1 MTAPSL
7 LVLAA
12 GMGSRYGGL
21 KQMDPMGPSG
31 EWMLE
36 YSVHDAWRAG
46 FRDIVFVIR
55 RDFSEAFCEALRQ
68 RLPREISWRVVHQET
83 GLVPDGTSAPV
94 GREKPLGTGHAIWC
108 AAGAIDRP
116 FAVINADDFYG
127 AQAYQL
133 LGDWL
138 QAEAQ
143 PDHHAMVA
151 YALRNTLSPHGHVSR
166 GVCEVD
172 NGLLRRVT
180 EVTRIERDG
189 DDGVVPGEGGDVARL
204 KGDTPVSMNL
214 WGFHPAIFQALDEQ
228 LRRFLGELGD
238 PMKDEFYI
246 PSAVDELIAGGR
258 ARVSVLRTEAQWL
271 GVTYPGDRERVRA
284 GIELLCGKGAYPG
297 ELWNGK

>member
-1 MTAPSL
+1 MKPT
-7 LVLAA
+7 LVIMAA

-21 KQMDPMGPSG
+21 KQIDPVGPAG
-31 EWMLE
+31 EIVLD
-36 YSVHDAWRAG
+36 YSVFDAIRTG
-46 FRDIVFVIR
+46 FGKVVFVIR
-55 RDFSEAFCEALRQ
+55 EDIEQAFKEAVGAKYKGQIEVDYAFQ
-68 RLPREISWRVVHQET
+68 RLSDLPAGYS
-83 GLVPDGTSAPV
+83 VPE
-94 GREKPLGTGHAIWC
+94 GREKPWGTAHAVLSC
-108 AAGAIDRP
+108 QDQIDTP